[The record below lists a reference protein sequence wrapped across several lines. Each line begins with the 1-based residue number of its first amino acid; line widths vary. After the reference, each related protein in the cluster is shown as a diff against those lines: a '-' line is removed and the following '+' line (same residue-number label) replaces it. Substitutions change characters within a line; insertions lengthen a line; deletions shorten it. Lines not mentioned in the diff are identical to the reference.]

1 MVNKALASK
10 FCGDVSNR
18 AEICGKDAGSYIS
31 VLPNCMGCRL
41 SLQCMIL
48 HSHLVETC
56 EEAGQISAP
65 QIKVS
70 WTVSS

>member
-18 AEICGKDAGSYIS
+18 AEICGKDAGSYVS
-31 VLPNCMGCRL
+31 LLPNCMGCRL

-56 EEAGQISAP
+56 EEAGHISAP
-65 QIKVS
+65 QIS
-70 WTVSS
+70 GS